1 MTAILQNRDRQLIN
15 MKMLSALGL
24 EKRVMKNVGGVNPK
38 ETDPYHEALGPLPHR
53 KGELWLQNRYNGI
66 LVDRLIRVYE
76 SMFGDIT
83 LDIPVNTNQLHSLV
97 TGYLAIYPFDNM
109 SATRIY
115 HLVALIKSGARI
127 KSTVINIDEEGCTS
141 CGQRYYI
148 HPKMTRKCSACELEK
163 EAKADPEVYEEIR
176 KTIYVA
182 DTNLANAKKK
192 SLTLKPNVLKILEIS
207 RQNDKLNNPSKKRA

>member
-1 MTAILQNRDRQLIN
+1 MNPILQNRDKQLVH

-38 ETDPYHEALGPLPHR
+38 ETDPYHDALGPLPHR

-83 LDIPVNTNQLHSLV
+83 ADKPVTTHQLHSLV
-97 TGYLAIYPFDNM
+97 ISYLAIYPYDNM
-109 SATRIY
+109 SATRIHY
-115 HLVALIKSGARI
+115 LIALIKSGARV
-127 KSTVINIDEEGCTS
+127 KSVVVNIDESGCTS

-148 HPKMTRKCSACELEK
+148 HPKMTRKCSACELAN
-163 EAKADPEVYEEIR
+163 EAKTDPEIFDEIKR
-176 KTIYVA
+176 TIYVEN
-182 DTNLANAKKK
+182 TNLANAKKK
-192 SLTLKPNVLKILEIS
+192 SLTIKPNVLKILEAS
-207 RQNDKLNNPSKKRA
+207 RANDKVQRKTA